1 MTKDKNELI
10 TMNNV
15 DISPLIRE
23 VVEYSK
29 SQKSV
34 GDLEELVSKVP
45 EGKSPDWKLISGV
58 LCNSI
63 VEWAVQNDEGKEL
76 IQHIQSD
83 VGYILKRMG
92 LTQ

>member
-34 GDLEELVSKVP
+34 GDLE
-45 EGKSPDWKLISGV
+45 
-58 LCNSI
+58 
-63 VEWAVQNDEGKEL
+63 
-76 IQHIQSD
+76 
-83 VGYILKRMG
+83 
-92 LTQ
+92 